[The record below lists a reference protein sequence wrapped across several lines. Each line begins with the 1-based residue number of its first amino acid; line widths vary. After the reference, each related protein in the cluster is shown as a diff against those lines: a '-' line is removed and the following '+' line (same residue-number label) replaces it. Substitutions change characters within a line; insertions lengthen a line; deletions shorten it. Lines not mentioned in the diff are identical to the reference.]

1 MLGFDAWEPTL
12 RAHIEDRVLFLN
24 AADVP
29 PYKKRGSMVR
39 NNYFWALRSIA
50 ARSPFDKPWEFES
63 EVWFALSR
71 MLVSFFESG
80 YLGLR
85 ETQLEFLDGTEVP
98 EHLRPVATWVAT
110 FEPEAIPDSD
120 DSDGFD
126 GFDGFDGL
134 CDALGDQTFKDGRWV
149 RDRPRDPIPQQ
160 SPSTPP
166 VSTKTI
172 PDGNASS
179 PSESVADETDEATG
193 KSNPP
198 SAPTP
203 AKRRAS
209 RSTRLG

>member
-1 MLGFDAWEPTL
+1 L

-24 AADVP
+24 PEDVP

-98 EHLRPVATWVAT
+98 EHLRSVATWVAT
-110 FEPEAIPDSD
+110 FEPEAIPNFDDSD
-120 DSDGFD
+120 D
-126 GFDGFDGL
+126 L
-134 CDALGDQTFKDGRWV
+134 CDAPGDQTLGDQNWV
-149 RDRPRDPIPQQ
+149 GDRLGDPTPPQ
-160 SPSTPP
+160 SPMARLVSPKTTSDFDAVPP
-166 VSTKTI
+166 LK
-172 PDGNASS
+172 
-179 PSESVADETDEATG
+179 SVADQTDKATAEN
-193 KSNPP
+193 NPP
-198 SAPTP
+198 SAPGP
-203 AKRRAS
+203 FKRRAS